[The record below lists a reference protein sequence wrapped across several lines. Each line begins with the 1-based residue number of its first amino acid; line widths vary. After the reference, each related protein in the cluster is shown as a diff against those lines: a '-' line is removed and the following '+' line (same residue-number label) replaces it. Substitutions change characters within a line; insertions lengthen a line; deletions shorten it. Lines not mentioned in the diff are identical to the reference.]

1 MLGSFCDLLM
11 LKFFI
16 LSTKKMLFLDDT
28 FHEDYKLIAL
38 RTNLEAYHLAYL
50 INKYFEV
57 SFKRA
62 DQDLEFTYQ
71 NQHTANFVFYEY
83 FDFQWDCQMYLVAN
97 KCFTETLIAKSENI
111 LFDHHA
117 TQTLY
122 LLKNLKHIDYL
133 IKVEDEMNIFDSGKI
148 LKILQDI
155 KGIQSVSQLDLS
167 TIKNPEYLIF
177 N

>member
-1 MLGSFCDLLM
+1 MLGSSCVLLM

-16 LSTKKMLFLDDT
+16 LSTKKMLFLDDALQ
-28 FHEDYKLIAL
+28 EDYKLIAL
-38 RTNLEAYHLAYL
+38 RTNLDAYHLAYL

-57 SFKRA
+57 SFRRA
-62 DQDLEFTYQ
+62 DQDLEFTYDKQ
-71 NQHTANFVFYEY
+71 DTVHFIFYEY
-83 FDFQWDCQMYLVAN
+83 FDSQWDCQMYLVAN
-97 KCFTETLIAKSENI
+97 KSYTETLIAKSENL

-122 LLKNLKHIDYL
+122 LLNNLKHVDYL
-133 IKVEDEMNIFDSGKI
+133 IKVEDEMNIFDSDKI

-155 KGIQSVSQLDLS
+155 KGVQSVSQLDLS

>member
-1 MLGSFCDLLM
+1 MLGASCDLLM

-28 FHEDYKLIAL
+28 LQEDYKLIAL
-38 RTNLEAYHLAYL
+38 RTNLEAYQLAYL

-62 DQDLEFTYQ
+62 DLDLEFSYGEQ
-71 NQHTANFVFYEY
+71 DTAHFIFYEY
-83 FDFQWDCQMYLVAN
+83 FDSQWDCQMYLVAN

-117 TQTLY
+117 TQTFY
-122 LLKNLKHIDYL
+122 LLNDLKHIDYL

-148 LKILQDI
+148 LNILQEI
-155 KGIQSVSQLDLS
+155 KGVQSVSQLDLS
-167 TIKNPEYLIF
+167 AIKNPEYLIF